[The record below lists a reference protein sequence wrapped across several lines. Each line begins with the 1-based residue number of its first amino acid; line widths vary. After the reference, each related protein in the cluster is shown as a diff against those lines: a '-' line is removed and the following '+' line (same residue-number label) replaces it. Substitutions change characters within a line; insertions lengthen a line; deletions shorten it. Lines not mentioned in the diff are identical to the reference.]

1 MNAWIRTSLALAAA
15 ALVGACAQNAPERGG
30 PPAGMGPGM
39 MGQQGM
45 GPGMMGHQGM
55 GPGAAAGGPGM
66 GAMRDG
72 AGPRGMGIAS
82 LTPMQGQAV
91 QGLVMFHQGGPGQV
105 MVHARVTGLKP
116 NAEHGFHVHENGN
129 CASPDGSSAG
139 GHFNPAG
146 APHGPQGAPHHAG
159 DMPSLKADAQGVADA
174 RFTLQGVSLGS
185 GTADLSG
192 RSVVVHAN
200 PDDYATQ
207 PTGNSGGRIA
217 CGVIARH
224 P

>member
-1 MNAWIRTSLALAAA
+1 M
-15 ALVGACAQNAPERGG
+15 
-30 PPAGMGPGM
+30 
-39 MGQQGM
+39 QGM
-45 GPGMMGHQGM
+45 
-55 GPGAAAGGPGM
+55 AV
-66 GAMRDG
+66 
-72 AGPRGMGIAS
+72 AS
-82 LTPMQGQAV
+82 LTPTQGQSTAGIV
-91 QGLVMFHQGGPGQV
+91 TFHSQAGGQV
-105 MVHARVTGLKP
+105 TVHAHVTGLKP

-139 GHFNPAG
+139 GHFNPSG
-146 APHGPQGAPHHAG
+146 APHGPQSGPHHAG
-159 DMPSLKADAQGVADA
+159 DMPALKADAKGVADA
-174 RFTLQGVSLGS
+174 KFTLQNVG
-185 GTADLSG
+185 DLSG